1 MSESTFTSDEDYA
14 GFAAEIADHVESFL
28 VAVRE
33 IARGTDPGTT
43 LSLLLLQVSQ
53 LALAG
58 GRLGAI
64 SDVVPDE
71 RFEPDAGPDP
81 DVEELR
87 ERLAALLE
95 PVDDYVEIIDP
106 VDPARG
112 ADSFLISDDLA
123 SIASDLLHGLT
134 HYRDGR
140 TIEALWWWQFS
151 YLSSWGAT
159 CGAVLRALHSLIA
172 HTRLDAETD
181 PATDAEDELLAEVS
195 AEAMER

>member
-1 MSESTFTSDEDYA
+1 MSEPDAAEEYA
-14 GFAAEIADHVESFL
+14 DFAAEIADQIESFL

-33 IARGTDPGTT
+33 IARAEDTGST
-43 LSLLLLQVSQ
+43 LSLLLLEVSQ

-87 ERLAALLE
+87 ERLARLIA
-95 PVDDYVEIIDP
+95 PVDDYVEILDP
-106 VDPARG
+106 MDPGRG
-112 ADSFLISDDLA
+112 AGGFLISDDLA
-123 SIASDLLHGLT
+123 SIASDLLHGLA
-134 HYRDGR
+134 HYHEGR
-140 TIEALWWWQFS
+140 TLEALWWWQFS

-159 CGAVLRALHSLIA
+159 CGGILRALHSLIA
-172 HTRLDAETD
+172 HTRLDQHAD
-181 PATDAEDELLAEVS
+181 PVSEAEDELLVDVVADAAEH
-195 AEAMER
+195 

>member
-1 MSESTFTSDEDYA
+1 MSEPDAAEEYA
-14 GFAAEIADHVESFL
+14 DFAAEIADQIESFL

-33 IARGTDPGTT
+33 IARAEDTGST
-43 LSLLLLQVSQ
+43 LSLLLLEVSQ

-87 ERLAALLE
+87 ERLARLLA
-95 PVDDYVEIIDP
+95 PVDDYVEI
-106 VDPARG
+106 VDPMDPGRG
-112 ADSFLISDDLA
+112 AGGFLISDDLA
-123 SIASDLLHGLT
+123 SIASDLLHGLA
-134 HYRDGR
+134 HYHEGR
-140 TIEALWWWQFS
+140 TLEALWWWQFS

-159 CGAVLRALHSLIA
+159 CGGILRALHSLIA
-172 HTRLDAETD
+172 HTRLDQHAD
-181 PATDAEDELLAEVS
+181 PVSEAEDELLADVVADA
-195 AEAMER
+195 AEH